1 MKSLQNIILLL
12 GFTLIS
18 LSLFSQ
24 QRESYFSHT
33 VEKGQNIYSIAS
45 MYGVSQDKIIKLN
58 PGSEKTIYAGQ
69 KLRIPQNI
77 TTQMEETFHTIS
89 AGETLYRLT
98 ITYNV
103 SAKTITD
110 ANPGLSAE
118 NFKVGQVIRIPI
130 VQDDLLTEPKT
141 KEIVEEET
149 VPRCKDMHKVKRKE
163 TIFSISREYGLTEN
177 ELITANPEIKKGLK
191 KGAWLCIPY
200 PSSQQVPDEDS
211 PFVVDVQQTPPSNNE
226 LFNLNKE
233 TLHSISNIKAAIIL
247 PFMLDGGRKQEAL
260 RMVEF
265 YEGFLM
271 AVDSLKR
278 RGANIELHV
287 FDSKGDAATIKQ
299 IIAKKELKEMDIIF
313 GPLHQQNV
321 KPLADFS
328 KEHNIRLVIPFTSK
342 DDEVFNNPSIYQ
354 INTPQSYLHSEVFDH
369 FTRQFPNAN
378 LIILDTTD
386 GRDQYKKEFL
396 EGLQLMAKIN
406 NIPIKSIN
414 IDKIETAVSAVEG
427 LIRMDK
433 TNIFIPTSGS
443 DAALNKVIPLLQLIK
458 GKQIEAPMHLFGY
471 PEWQTYTSDHLQNF
485 FELDTYFYSSF
496 YTNNL
501 LPSAK
506 SFINTYHK
514 WFKKEMVNTYPKYG
528 MLGFDTGFYFLHG
541 LASYGTDLENNL
553 DRIDLTPIQTGFKF
567 DRVSNWGG
575 FINKKVFFVRF
586 TNDFELIKLDFD

>member
-200 PSSQQVPDEDS
+200 PDRKS
-211 PFVVDVQQTPPSNNE
+211 VV
-226 LFNLNKE
+226 
-233 TLHSISNIKAAIIL
+233 
-247 PFMLDGGRKQEAL
+247 
-260 RMVEF
+260 
-265 YEGFLM
+265 
-271 AVDSLKR
+271 
-278 RGANIELHV
+278 
-287 FDSKGDAATIKQ
+287 
-299 IIAKKELKEMDIIF
+299 
-313 GPLHQQNV
+313 
-321 KPLADFS
+321 
-328 KEHNIRLVIPFTSK
+328 
-342 DDEVFNNPSIYQ
+342 
-354 INTPQSYLHSEVFDH
+354 
-369 FTRQFPNAN
+369 
-378 LIILDTTD
+378 
-386 GRDQYKKEFL
+386 
-396 EGLQLMAKIN
+396 
-406 NIPIKSIN
+406 
-414 IDKIETAVSAVEG
+414 
-427 LIRMDK
+427 
-433 TNIFIPTSGS
+433 
-443 DAALNKVIPLLQLIK
+443 
-458 GKQIEAPMHLFGY
+458 
-471 PEWQTYTSDHLQNF
+471 
-485 FELDTYFYSSF
+485 
-496 YTNNL
+496 
-501 LPSAK
+501 
-506 SFINTYHK
+506 
-514 WFKKEMVNTYPKYG
+514 
-528 MLGFDTGFYFLHG
+528 
-541 LASYGTDLENNL
+541 
-553 DRIDLTPIQTGFKF
+553 
-567 DRVSNWGG
+567 
-575 FINKKVFFVRF
+575 
-586 TNDFELIKLDFD
+586 

>member
-45 MYGVSQDKIIKLN
+45 MYGVSQEKIIKLN

-233 TLHSISNIKAAIIL
+233 TPHSISNIKAAIIL

-260 RMVEF
+260 LENG
-265 YEGFLM
+265 YYK
-271 AVDSLKR
+271 DW
-278 RGANIELHV
+278 LHL
-287 FDSKGDAATIKQ
+287 SA
-299 IIAKKELKEMDIIF
+299 
-313 GPLHQQNV
+313 
-321 KPLADFS
+321 
-328 KEHNIRLVIPFTSK
+328 
-342 DDEVFNNPSIYQ
+342 
-354 INTPQSYLHSEVFDH
+354 
-369 FTRQFPNAN
+369 
-378 LIILDTTD
+378 
-386 GRDQYKKEFL
+386 
-396 EGLQLMAKIN
+396 
-406 NIPIKSIN
+406 IKS
-414 IDKIETAVSAVEG
+414 
-427 LIRMDK
+427 
-433 TNIFIPTSGS
+433 
-443 DAALNKVIPLLQLIK
+443 
-458 GKQIEAPMHLFGY
+458 
-471 PEWQTYTSDHLQNF
+471 
-485 FELDTYFYSSF
+485 
-496 YTNNL
+496 
-501 LPSAK
+501 
-506 SFINTYHK
+506 
-514 WFKKEMVNTYPKYG
+514 
-528 MLGFDTGFYFLHG
+528 
-541 LASYGTDLENNL
+541 
-553 DRIDLTPIQTGFKF
+553 
-567 DRVSNWGG
+567 
-575 FINKKVFFVRF
+575 
-586 TNDFELIKLDFD
+586 